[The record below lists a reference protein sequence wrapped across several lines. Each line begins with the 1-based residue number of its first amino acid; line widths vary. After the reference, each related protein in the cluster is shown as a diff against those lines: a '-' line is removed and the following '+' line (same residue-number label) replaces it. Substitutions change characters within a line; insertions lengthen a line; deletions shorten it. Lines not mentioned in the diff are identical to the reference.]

1 MRPALSIKGRVLRL
15 LSQREHSRAELAR
28 KLADM
33 ETASGD
39 LAAVLDDF
47 VAKGLISEE
56 RLTQSV
62 LNQRA
67 NKLGAMRL
75 RAELH
80 QKGVSTDRIREAV
93 DSLKSSESAR
103 AQGVWSKRFK
113 GPPEDATKAMAKQ
126 VRFLAARGFD
136 AAAIRAAVPPIAY
149 SAAGVSAADDES
161 EPALNIDDLFMDDGA
176 TP

>member
-1 MRPALSIKGRVLRL
+1 MMRPALSIKGRVLRL

-47 VAKGLISEE
+47 VVKGLISEE

-75 RAELH
+75 RA
-80 QKGVSTDRIREAV
+80 
-93 DSLKSSESAR
+93 
-103 AQGVWSKRFK
+103 
-113 GPPEDATKAMAKQ
+113 
-126 VRFLAARGFD
+126 
-136 AAAIRAAVPPIAY
+136 
-149 SAAGVSAADDES
+149 
-161 EPALNIDDLFMDDGA
+161 
-176 TP
+176 

>member
-1 MRPALSIKGRVLRL
+1 MQSLRA
-15 LSQREHSRAELAR
+15 SWPTWRR
-28 KLADM
+28 
-33 ETASGD
+33 ASGD

-113 GPPEDATKAMAKQ
+113 GATRRRQ
-126 VRFLAARGFD
+126 GH
-136 AAAIRAAVPPIAY
+136 
-149 SAAGVSAADDES
+149 G
-161 EPALNIDDLFMDDGA
+161 
-176 TP
+176 

>member
-67 NKLGAMRL
+67 NKLVAMRL

-103 AQGVWSKRFK
+103 AQGVWYKRFK
-113 GPPEDATKAMAKQ
+113 GPPEDAKAMAKQ

-149 SAAGVSAADDES
+149 SAAGVSAADDEY

>member
-1 MRPALSIKGRVLRL
+1 MRPASSIKGRVLRL

-47 VAKGLISEE
+47 VAKGLI
-56 RLTQSV
+56 SV

-113 GPPEDATKAMAKQ
+113 GPPEDAKAMAKQ

-161 EPALNIDDLFMDDGA
+161 EPAPNIDDLFMDDGA

>member
-113 GPPEDATKAMAKQ
+113 GPPEDAMAKQ

>member
-1 MRPALSIKGRVLRL
+1 
-15 LSQREHSRAELAR
+15 
-28 KLADM
+28 
-33 ETASGD
+33 
-39 LAAVLDDF
+39 
-47 VAKGLISEE
+47 
-56 RLTQSV
+56 
-62 LNQRA
+62 
-67 NKLGAMRL
+67 
-75 RAELH
+75 
-80 QKGVSTDRIREAV
+80 

-113 GPPEDATKAMAKQ
+113 GPPEDAKAMAKQ